1 MIADAEKQ
9 FYGELLSFQIT
20 RLKGTYADFV
30 ADEELSRITDYFFG
44 QIYSTADKRKRD
56 DAFNKI
62 YAKMVNTIGYKAAYR
77 ATQLKDLNEIT
88 DTLDLGMVKLHREKF
103 PGETISAET
112 YEVCYGDE
120 SLQDKRQAQ
129 IELLVETTR
138 FFHKLAHFPMIQ
150 LVIKPTKLAAK
161 ALGVEYIMTFF
172 MEGYDAFRSVKDASP
187 FFNAMQERE
196 FSYLRMCRERNKNYE
211 KKS

>member
-1 MIADAEKQ
+1 MNLDTKKQ
-9 FYGELLSFQIT
+9 VYEDLLSFQIT
-20 RLKGTYADFV
+20 RLRGTYADFV
-30 ADEELSRITDYFFG
+30 VDDELSRITDYFFS

-62 YAKMVNTIGYKAAYR
+62 YSKMVNTIGYKAAYR

-88 DTLDLGMVKLHREKF
+88 DTLDNAMVKLHQESFSNDKITT
-103 PGETISAET
+103 ES
-112 YEVCYGDE
+112 YEICYGHE
-120 SLQDKRQAQ
+120 SLQDTRQAQ

-161 ALGVEYIMTFF
+161 ALGVEHIMSFF

-196 FSYLRMCRERNKNYE
+196 FSYLRMCRERNLSYE